1 MLLEGMTPDV
11 ADTIFSKFGVPKAS
25 SLDKGELK
33 NYYIALV
40 KKHHPDAGGKDEN
53 MRYINA
59 AYDVLKAPAPSSALR
74 PKTPPVNP
82 KDYRTYPKGSDKARL
97 YKVSVQFRFDDET
110 VIAEGHSN
118 YYDLIKIFQKL
129 KLLRVMVN
137 FDPASPYDEE
147 KEEWRTAKVLIYVSS
162 NIRSREYMMNV
173 IRGACETYF

>member
-11 ADTIFSKFGVPKAS
+11 ANTIFAKFGVPNAAEME
-25 SLDKGELK
+25 KGALK
-33 NYYIALV
+33 QYYIALV
-40 KKHHPDAGGKDEN
+40 KKHHPDKGGSNDD

-59 AYDVLKAPAPSSALR
+59 AYDVLKLPASAHR
-74 PKTPPVNP
+74 SKVPPVNP
-82 KDYRTYPKGSDKARL
+82 KDYRTYPKGSNKARL
-97 YKVSVQFRFDDET
+97 YKVNVQFRFDDDT
-110 VIAEGHSN
+110 VIADGHSD

-137 FDPASPYDEE
+137 FDPVSPYDEE
-147 KEEWRTAKVLIYVSS
+147 KEEWRTNKILIYVSS